1 MKKRNL
7 ILKVSSVVIS
17 LALIA
22 AMAFCMT
29 SCGKSGTVEDTS
41 SPVSEVK
48 AEETVL
54 GTGATQF
61 KFKVTDQ
68 SGKTENY
75 LINTD
80 KTVLGD
86 ALCEVGII
94 SAEENESG
102 FVTTVNGVT
111 LDWNTDQAYWAFY
124 VGDEYAQAGV
134 NATEITADGEYS
146 FVYTKG

>member
-29 SCGKSGTVEDTS
+29 SCGKTETVEDTS
-41 SPVSEVK
+41 SPVSQAQTAQKEFV
-48 AEETVL
+48 
-54 GTGATQF
+54 
-61 KFKVTDQ
+61 FKVTDA

-75 LINTD
+75 TLKTEKATLGEALLEAGIITEEEQKTGLIN
-80 KTVLGD
+80 
-86 ALCEVGII
+86 
-94 SAEENESG
+94 
-102 FVTTVNGVT
+102 TVNGVT
-111 LDWNTDQAYWAFY
+111 LDWNTDQAYWALY
-124 VGDEYAQAGV
+124 VGENFAEKGV
-134 NATEITADGEYS
+134 NETEIADGAEYS